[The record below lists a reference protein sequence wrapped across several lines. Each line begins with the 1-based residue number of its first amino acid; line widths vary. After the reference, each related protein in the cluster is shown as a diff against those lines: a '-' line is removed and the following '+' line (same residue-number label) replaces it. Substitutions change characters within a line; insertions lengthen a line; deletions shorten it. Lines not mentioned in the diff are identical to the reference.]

1 MWSGAAGRNRA
12 RQVEGLALAR
22 HMGDGLHD
30 HRIRGGPEPLEDPV
44 SRALVGGSAG
54 NARPE
59 LHLLLQ
65 VAEGAL
71 AGEFVRAPPPPPAG
85 AALCGA
91 CEGEREAGRQA
102 PSTALSSGHRVV
114 MSCRDLGF
122 GI

>member
-1 MWSGAAGRNRA
+1 
-12 RQVEGLALAR
+12 
-22 HMGDGLHD
+22 MGDGLHD

-71 AGEFVRAPPPPPAG
+71 AGEFVRAPPPPPAS
-85 AALCGA
+85 APPCGA
-91 CEGEREAGRQA
+91 CQGEREAGRQA
-102 PSTALSSGHRVV
+102 PSTAPSTGHRVV
-114 MSCRDLGF
+114 MPCREPGLRIEWCHRSGAPPTLAPRAD
-122 GI
+122 